1 MSSTPPVRRLR
12 LGLPRRVFSQVL
24 LMQLAIAAGVA
35 VLATGLFL
43 APLGDQ
49 LDDQAMRRALA
60 IAQTTAQQPQIVR
73 DLRGTPPTPG
83 GPVQRET
90 ERIRV
95 ATKAEYVV
103 VMDRQGVRWSH
114 TDPARIGSVVSTDP
128 GQALAGREVMEIDDG
143 TLGRSAR
150 GKVPL
155 RDSDGQIVGA
165 VSVGIAYD
173 SVRARL
179 IHAIPGLLAYA
190 GGALAVGALAAW
202 LIARRVQR
210 QTRDL
215 AFSDIAGLLA
225 EREAML
231 HGIREGV
238 VALDRG
244 GRVRLLNDEAQ
255 RLLGIGSEA
264 VGRSPDEAL
273 GAGRTADVLAGRV
286 TGTDLLTVRG
296 QRVLVANRMPTDDGG
311 AVATLRDRTEL
322 EQLGRELDSTRG
334 LIDALRAQDH
344 EHANRMHTLL
354 GLLELE
360 MYDDAVDFVGEVV
373 GDHRATAEQITER
386 IRDPLLAALLVGKA
400 TVAAERQVALWVSD
414 RTRLPDRLVDPRGLV
429 TVVGNLVDNALD
441 AVAGTPH
448 ARVEVELRAEGRA
461 VALTVRDTGPGVP
474 PEHRELVFTE
484 GWSTKEPPAHRR
496 RGIGLSLVRRL
507 AERQGG
513 SATVR
518 AAHGGGAEFVVVLP
532 EALTEADP
540 EPALTAPVRP
550 GPDGTGPDST
560 AAVNTAPVNTV
571 AEEESR

>member
-1 MSSTPPVRRLR
+1 MSRTAPARRLR

-43 APLGDQ
+43 APLSNQ

-60 IAQTTAQQPQIVR
+60 IAQTTAAEPQIAEQVK
-73 DLRGTPPTPG
+73 DTPPLPS
-83 GPVQRET
+83 GPVQKEA
-90 ERIRV
+90 EQIRR
-95 ATKAEYVV
+95 ATGAEYVV
-103 VMDRQGVRWSH
+103 VMDWRGVRWSH
-114 TDPARIGSVVSTDP
+114 PTRSEVGRTVSTDP
-128 GQALAGREVMEIDDG
+128 GQALAGKEIMQIDSG
-143 TLGRSAR
+143 TLGRTAR

-155 RDSDGQIVGA
+155 YDNHGKIVGA

-179 IHAIPGLLAYA
+179 IHAIPGLFAYA

-202 LIARRVQR
+202 LISRRVQR

-215 AFSDIAGLLA
+215 AFSDISGLLA

-238 VALDRG
+238 VALDRA
-244 GRVRLLNDEAQ
+244 GRIRLLNDEAR
-255 RLLGIGSEA
+255 RLLGIGDEA

-273 GAGRTADVLAGRV
+273 GDGRTADVLAGRV
-286 TGTDLLTVRG
+286 TGTDLVTVRG

-322 EQLGRELDSTRG
+322 EQLGRELDSTHG

-360 MYDDAVDFVGEVV
+360 MYEDAVEFVGEVV
-373 GDHRATAEQITER
+373 GDHRATAEQVTEK
-386 IRDPLLAALLVGKA
+386 IEDPRLAALLVGKA
-400 TVAAERQVALWVSD
+400 TVAAERGVALWVSD
-414 RTRLPDRLVDPRGLV
+414 RTRLPDRLVDPSGLV
-429 TVVGNLVDNALD
+429 TIVGNLVDNALD
-441 AVAGTPH
+441 AAAGAPH
-448 ARVEVELRAEGRA
+448 ARVEVELRTEGRTA
-461 VALTVRDTGPGVP
+461 VLRVRDTGPGIPV
-474 PEHRELVFTE
+474 EQRELVFTE
-484 GWSTKEPPAHRR
+484 GWSTKEPPAHRG
-496 RGIGLSLVRRL
+496 RGLGLSLVRKL

-513 SATVR
+513 SATVGD
-518 AAHGGGAEFVVVLP
+518 AGGGGAEFTVVLP
-532 EALTEADP
+532 DALAEP
-540 EPALTAPVRP
+540 QPALTAP
-550 GPDGTGPDST
+550 TSQQ
-560 AAVNTAPVNTV
+560 A
-571 AEEESR
+571 AEEES